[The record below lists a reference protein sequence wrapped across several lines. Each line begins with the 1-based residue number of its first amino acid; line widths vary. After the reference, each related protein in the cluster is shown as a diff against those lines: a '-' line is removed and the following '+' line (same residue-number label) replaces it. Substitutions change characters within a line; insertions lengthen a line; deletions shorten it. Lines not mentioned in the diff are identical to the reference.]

1 MKKIQLKD
9 GSLLMLP
16 EEYLCNLLDVV
27 EDALGGEVRGALEDW
42 AKQEAPT
49 GARLAEMA
57 KEMRYQQRRANDLKA
72 DLDRRTDEYIA
83 DIGELEDELA
93 SMRDA
98 YVMVLNSN
106 TALTAEV
113 KRLEAEVKCKW
124 RPVGG
129 GDTCATCPYAGP
141 PNELVYCAKRKSH
154 HLACQQGC
162 EHHELHRDEYH
173 RLRKEGI

>member
-1 MKKIQLKD
+1 MKKITLKD
-9 GSLLMLP
+9 GTLLFLP
-16 EEYLCNLLDVV
+16 EEYAPSLLDAIEHNLGTEARDLV
-27 EDALGGEVRGALEDW
+27 EELVSAEQPNAGNLADLR
-42 AKQEAPT
+42 KQASYYAT
-49 GARLAEMA
+49 KCAEMKKQLEA
-57 KEMRYQQRRANDLKA
+57 EQEEHSND
-72 DLDRRTDEYIA
+72 IA
-83 DIGELEDELA
+83 ELEDELA

-113 KRLEAEVKCKW
+113 KRLEAVLKCAWK
-124 RPVGG
+124 PVGG
-129 GDTCATCPYAGP
+129 DDTCATCPYAGP

-162 EHHELHRDEYH
+162 EHHELHRAEYH